1 MQINIL
7 GIRGVPAAHG
17 GFESFAARFAPY
29 MVEQGHDVLVYCQ
42 DDDGAF
48 QPFEEDVWKGV
59 RRVHV
64 QPRRKGAVGTMDF
77 DLQCIRDVARRPGV
91 DLVLGYNTAIFSL
104 HQRMARRKVAMNMD
118 GIEWKRAKWSFAAKS
133 WFFVNELLGA
143 NLSHVA
149 IADHPEIARHVA
161 RRTRKEPVMIPYGS
175 DLIERADPAY
185 VESMG
190 LVPHDYFVSIAR
202 IEPENSIL
210 ELVRAFSRVGGSS
223 KCVVLGKFEE
233 SNSYHREVLAAGN
246 DRVVFP
252 GAIYETE
259 RVHALRFHAAAYLH
273 GHQVGGTNPS
283 LVEALGAGRPVI
295 AHDNRFNRWTAGA
308 DQLFFH
314 DQASATEAMER
325 LSSDQALQA
334 RLGKAAL
341 ARHQEDF
348 TFEKVHQAYERVLLE
363 LAAA

>member
-1 MQINIL
+1 MQINII

-29 MVEQGHDVLVYCQ
+29 MIEQGHDVLVYCQ

-48 QPFEEDVWKGV
+48 GPFEEDMWEGV

-64 QPRRKGAVGTMDF
+64 QPRRNGAVGTMDF
-77 DLQCIRDVARRPGV
+77 DLQCIRDVAKRPGV

-104 HQRMARRKVAMNMD
+104 HQRMARRKIAINMD
-118 GIEWKRAKWSFAAKS
+118 GIEWKRAKWSFPAKS

-143 NLSHVA
+143 NLAHVA

-175 DLIERADPAY
+175 DRIESADVARI
-185 VESMG
+185 EAMG
-190 LVPHDYFVSIAR
+190 LAPHNYFVSIAR
-202 IEPENSIL
+202 VEPENSIL
-210 ELVRAFSRVGGSS
+210 ELVQAFSKVDGDS
-223 KCVVLGKFEE
+223 KCVILGRLDET
-233 SNSYHREVLAAGN
+233 NAYHRAVRAAGN

-252 GAIYETE
+252 GAIYDQK
-259 RVHALRFHAAAYLH
+259 RVQALRYFAAAYLH

-295 AHDNRFNRWTAGA
+295 AHDNRFNRWTAGEE
-308 DQLFFH
+308 QLFFSNRSEAA
-314 DQASATEAMER
+314 QAMRRIAGSN
-325 LSSDQALQA
+325 DLQD
-334 RLGKAAL
+334 RLGQAAL
-341 ARHQEDF
+341 GRHQRDF
-348 TFEKVHQAYERVLLE
+348 TFDKVHRAYEEVLVR
-363 LAAA
+363 LANQ

>member
-1 MQINIL
+1 MQLNIL

-29 MVEQGHDVLVYCQ
+29 MVEQGHEVLVYCQ
-42 DDDGAF
+42 DDAGEF
-48 QPFEEDVWKGV
+48 GPFEEDVWQGV

-64 QPRRKGAVGTMDF
+64 QPRRHGAVGTMDF

-104 HQRMARRKVAMNMD
+104 HQRMTKRKVAMNMD
-118 GIEWKRAKWSFAAKS
+118 GIEWKRAKWSLPAKS

-143 NLSHVA
+143 NLAQVA

-161 RRTRKEPVMIPYGS
+161 KRTRKEPVMIPYGS
-175 DLIERADPAY
+175 DLIETADVAHI
-185 VESMG
+185 ESMG

-202 IEPENSIL
+202 VEPENSIL
-210 ELVRAFSRVGGSS
+210 ELVQAFTRIGGTS
-223 KCVVLGKFEE
+223 KCVVLGRFDKD
-233 SNSYHREVLAAGN
+233 NAYHREVMGAGN
-246 DRVVFP
+246 ERVIFP

-259 RVHALRFHAAAYLH
+259 RVHALRYYAAAYLH

-295 AHDNRFNRWTAGA
+295 AHDNRFNRWTAGEE
-308 DQLFFH
+308 QLFFA
-314 DQASATEAMER
+314 DVESAAAAMEK
-325 LSSDQALQA
+325 LSTDRELQA
-334 RLGKAAL
+334 ALGKAAL
-341 ARHQEDF
+341 ARHERDF
-348 TFEKVHQAYERVLLE
+348 TFEKVHRAYERVLLD
-363 LAAA
+363 LDRA